1 MYEMN
6 GINRVHFEG
15 LPSTQDYAKSRRDE
29 GKDLI
34 VTAGEQTG
42 GKGTKGR
49 EFISSKGGVYL
60 TRLKFYESFPARDAF
75 LVMASAAVAVC
86 ETLRAY
92 GVTPMIKWA
101 NDVYVNDKKICGIL
115 IENVFCGNEIVSS
128 LTGIGLNVCN
138 RLPKEL
144 LGIATTLEET
154 TGKIFD
160 VEEVTTRLIKELS
173 VPRTMQ
179 EYLTYVGYMGREAT
193 LIFGDRLIHGT
204 LLSVDVEGGLSVKT
218 DEGVLRVTAAE
229 VSVRF

>member
-1 MYEMN
+1 MN
-6 GINRVHFEG
+6 EINRAHFEC
-15 LPSTQDYAKSRRDE
+15 LPSTQDYAKSRRGE

-49 EFISSKGGVYL
+49 AFVSSKGGVYL
-60 TRLKFYESFPARDAF
+60 TRLKFYENFPARDAF

-86 ETLRAY
+86 ETLREY

-115 IENVFCGNEIVSS
+115 IENVFRGNEIASS

-144 LGIATTLEET
+144 SGIATTLEEA

-173 VPRTMQ
+173 IPRTMQ
-179 EYLTYVGYMGREAT
+179 EYLSYVGYMGREAT
-193 LIFGDRLIHGT
+193 LIFGDRSIHGT
-204 LLSVDVEGGLSVKT
+204 LLSVDEEGGLSVKT